1 VEQVKNLQKDMEETM
16 NVCIGCHG
24 VENVCISACCKVF
37 MCPQC
42 IQKQRDINNECPV
55 CKIPMSQVRWT
66 DLTTAL
72 QLHQAISNVISNKK
86 DMDKKGK
93 DS

>member
-1 VEQVKNLQKDMEETM
+1 M
-16 NVCIGCHG
+16 
-24 VENVCISACCKVF
+24 
-37 MCPQC
+37 
-42 IQKQRDINNECPV
+42 
-55 CKIPMSQVRWT
+55 CKIPMNQVRWT
-66 DLTTAL
+66 DLTTAV

>member
-1 VEQVKNLQKDMEETM
+1 
-16 NVCIGCHG
+16 
-24 VENVCISACCKVF
+24 
-37 MCPQC
+37 
-42 IQKQRDINNECPV
+42 V
-55 CKIPMSQVRWT
+55 CKIPMNQVKWT

-86 DMDKKGK
+86 DLDKKDK